1 MAMAVTVTAIT
12 AISHFN
18 TTLALIRTFSKSQVK
33 TSEIKTLNY
42 FWSETLV
49 EVFNFKRA
57 IQTKLSINKQ
67 IGSLL
72 KLQTMATK
80 KWRKNSNE
88 KPVLHFNTK

>member
-1 MAMAVTVTAIT
+1 M
-12 AISHFN
+12 
-18 TTLALIRTFSKSQVK
+18 
-33 TSEIKTLNY
+33 KTL
-42 FWSETLV
+42 FGVLTLR
-49 EVFNFKRA
+49 EQFKLDS
-57 IQTKLSINKQ
+57 QENKQ